1 MNAKVSHSK
10 SDPLQRVGLVLSS
23 LLPVGTV
30 LWAFDVFRKLGI
42 NLFDAQFYAGMLAF
56 AYAAMFLIWTPRG
69 CNRSSIVA
77 LLDVMAAVISFLAA
91 GYVAAVYPE
100 LIERIYDA
108 PADAILAGT
117 IMVLAGLEGIRRT
130 TGPVLALIVLLF
142 LVFAFIGHYV
152 PGDLQGRYVR
162 PERLF
167 VFMATDPNAILGMAM
182 RVCTT
187 IVIAFVL
194 FGSLL
199 SNCGGS
205 EFFSRISASLFGRSR
220 GGSAKISIVASGL
233 FGSISGSAV
242 SNVLS
247 TGVMTIPMMRRSGYP
262 ATSAA
267 SIEAVAS
274 TGGQIMPP
282 VMGAAAFL
290 MAEFLQVSY
299 GSVVVAALI
308 PAFLY
313 YLALFILVDL
323 EAAKYAIDQ
332 VDDGSIA
339 PTRLVLAAGWHF
351 IVPFVIIIFALFYF
365 LISPELSAIYGLI
378 ALFLGWIARGYDG
391 KRASLAVVKVI
402 SIDAGRISAQLMM
415 ICVGAGI
422 IIGVLN
428 ISALGFALA
437 LVIVLFGQG
446 NLLLLLL
453 LAAVICII
461 LGMGMPTAAVYVL
474 LATLISPALV
484 ELNID
489 PMAAHLFVLY
499 FGMMSMTTPPVAIA
513 AFAAA
518 SIAGTSP
525 MRTAWITMR
534 YAWSAYVIPFL
545 FVLSPALLLKG
556 PIGGIALALIG
567 SISGIWLI
575 SCSILG
581 YMNRELHMWERLL
594 ALVAGILVGAMVL
607 PYKGVVIF
615 GAAGLLI
622 GSVLWFVGSN
632 SSAKQSAG
640 AGQVPAENGN
650 HWE

>member
-1 MNAKVSHSK
+1 MTAAVSHVQP
-10 SDPLQRVGLVLSS
+10 DPLRRVGLALCT

-30 LWAFDVFRKLGI
+30 LWAFDVLRNFGI
-42 NLFDAQFYAGMLAF
+42 NLFDAQFYAGMLAI
-56 AYAAMFLIWTPRG
+56 AYAAMFLVWTPRG
-69 CNRSSIVA
+69 KKRSAVVA
-77 LLDVMAAVISFLAA
+77 ALDVIAAVVSFVAA
-91 GYVAAVYPE
+91 GYVAAVYPD
-100 LIERIYDA
+100 LIERIFEA
-108 PADAILAGT
+108 PADAILAGAV
-117 IMVLAGLEGIRRT
+117 MVLAGLEGIRRT

-142 LVFAFIGHYV
+142 LVFAFIGHHV

-167 VFMATDPNAILGMAM
+167 GFMATDPNAILGMAM
-182 RVCTT
+182 RVCTS

-199 SNCGGS
+199 SKCGGS

-220 GGSAKISIVASGL
+220 GGSAKISVVASGL

-290 MAEFLQVSY
+290 MAEFLQISY

-308 PAFLY
+308 PAVLF

-323 EAAKYAIDQ
+323 EAAKRGIDRI
-332 VDDGSIA
+332 DDGSIA
-339 PTRLVLAAGWHF
+339 PARLVLAAGWHF
-351 IVPFVIIIFALFYF
+351 IVPFAVLIFALFY
-365 LISPELSAIYGLI
+365 LLVSPELSAIYGLI
-378 ALFLGWIARGYDG
+378 ALFIGWIVRGYDG
-391 KRASLAVVKVI
+391 KRASLSGIKEVL
-402 SIDAGRISAQLMM
+402 IDAGRISTQLTM

-518 SIAGTSP
+518 SIAHTSP
-525 MRTAWITMR
+525 MRTAWITAK

-545 FVLSPALLLKG
+545 FVLSPAMLLKG
-556 PIGGIALALIG
+556 PIGGIVLALIG
-567 SISGIWLI
+567 SVAGIWLI

-594 ALVAGILVGAMVL
+594 ALLAGILVGVMVL
-607 PYKGVVIF
+607 PYDGVLIF
-615 GAAGLLI
+615 GSAGLVI
-622 GSVLWFVGSN
+622 GAVLWFVGKKSPAAR
-632 SSAKQSAG
+632 SA
-640 AGQVPAENGN
+640 E
-650 HWE
+650 